1 MRRLLRRKQISA
13 TLLSVMAGAFLAA
26 PKANALVE
34 SFSFTTQCYGVI
46 CTAAWSKVSGYV
58 DSIINRGALVTGY
71 AFGPGY
77 FSQSQ
82 LVQVGWFPGN
92 PGPHIAEVYG
102 FGQCDCVLPGV
113 HQAIGEH
120 GYHVFIMAPGLEGN
134 EWQYSSTSYSFT
146 IPGGWVPSC

>member
-82 LVQVGWFPGN
+82 LVQVGWFPASVSA
-92 PGPHIAEVYG
+92 IAFSPVCTK
-102 FGQCDCVLPGV
+102 QLASMV
-113 HQAIGEH
+113 IT
-120 GYHVFIMAPGLEGN
+120 
-134 EWQYSSTSYSFT
+134 YSSWLLDWKVTSGST
-146 IPGGWVPSC
+146 HLRVTALQSPADGCRVAEPAIDC